1 MDELAMLDPAA
12 QQEEAMR
19 LQEEANGK
27 LLSAIKER
35 ENAAS
40 GDENDAVAMSRAR
53 AIQYYLGE
61 PFGNEIEGRSQVVS
75 KDVFDTIEWIKPSLL
90 RIFAGG
96 DQIATFSPQ
105 GPEDIEAAKQ
115 ESDYVDYVIQRKN
128 GWFMLCNT
136 WFTDALLTKNAY
148 AICYW
153 QQENQAVLESYR
165 GLTDDQL
172 TVIGM
177 DPAVQIVA
185 HQSYQG
191 QLPVTPQM
199 AMQAASQGVP
209 VQPMPVNLH
218 DVDVRRSKPYGCAKI
233 EILPPERCIVSKDAS
248 GMSVRS
254 SDFFEYWEEKTISA
268 LREDG
273 FDVPDDIA
281 DGGNVMEG
289 VVDEARDEK
298 FEAYKMGGDGLRSD
312 PSMRK
317 VKARSVWIRMDY
329 DGDGIAELRYCVVVG
344 DTILVNKEVE
354 SIPVASI
361 VPYPMPHR
369 HTGLSLSDVVED
381 LQLIKSAM
389 LRQVIDN
396 TYLANNGRTAVDKN
410 LVNLDDMTVSR
421 PGGIVRV
428 DGPPAAAL
436 MPFTH
441 PATALQGIEVLGYL
455 DGIRQDRG
463 GVSKPYAGADM
474 DSIKAQPGTIA
485 QLVSAASQKIEQ
497 IARIFGEGVLELFQV
512 VHEVTLQN
520 PTVIEKVELRGKW
533 VPIDPRTWKKRS
545 DMTLNVGMGVTNR
558 QQQVAS
564 IGMLLGLQE
573 KALNVGLTDLSKI
586 YAGLEQYVKALGFS
600 SAAQFFNEPQPGA
613 MPQPPVPYQVQVA
626 EINAQAKTL
635 SEQIKAQADL
645 LIANMGEQAQ
655 AQRTYFEEQMKLMND
670 REDRMVR
677 IFSEATDRAQE
688 VRLQGQKVAK

>member
-1 MDELAMLDPAA
+1 M
-12 QQEEAMR
+12 
-19 LQEEANGK
+19 
-27 LLSAIKER
+27 
-35 ENAAS
+35 
-40 GDENDAVAMSRAR
+40 
-53 AIQYYLGE
+53 
-61 PFGNEIEGRSQVVS
+61 
-75 KDVFDTIEWIKPSLL
+75 
-90 RIFAGG
+90 
-96 DQIATFSPQ
+96 
-105 GPEDIEAAKQ
+105 
-115 ESDYVDYVIQRKN
+115 
-128 GWFMLCNT
+128 
-136 WFTDALLTKNAY
+136 
-148 AICYW
+148 
-153 QQENQAVLESYR
+153 
-165 GLTDDQL
+165 
-172 TVIGM
+172 
-177 DPAVQIVA
+177 
-185 HQSYQG
+185 
-191 QLPVTPQM
+191 
-199 AMQAASQGVP
+199 SQGVQ
-209 VQPMPVNLH
+209 VQPMPVTLH

-248 GMSVRS
+248 GMSVRQ
-254 SDFFEYWEEKTISA
+254 SDFFEFWEEKTISA

-273 FDVPDDIA
+273 FDVADDIA
-281 DGGNVMEG
+281 DGGHVMEG

-298 FEAYKMGGDGLRSD
+298 FEAYKMGGDGMVSD

-317 VKARSVWIRMDY
+317 VKARSVWIRTDY

-344 DTILVNKEVE
+344 DTILLNKEVE

-369 HTGLSLSDVVED
+369 HIGLSLFDVLED

-389 LRQVIDN
+389 MRQVIDN

-463 GVSKPYAGADM
+463 GVSKPYAGADL

-497 IARIFGEGVLELFQV
+497 VARIFGEGVKELFQI

-545 DMTLNVGMGVTNR
+545 DMTLNVGLGVTNR

-586 YAGLEQYVKALGFS
+586 YAGLEQYVKALGFA
-600 SAAQFFNEPQPGA
+600 SASQFFSEPRPGA
-613 MPQPPVPYQVQVA
+613 MPQSQPPVQVQVA
-626 EINAQAKTL
+626 QINAQAKMVA
-635 SEQIKAQADL
+635 EQMKAQADL
-645 LIANMGEQAQ
+645 LIANMDSQAQ
-655 AQRTYFEEQMKLMND
+655 AQRAYFEEQMKLLND
-670 REDRMVR
+670 REERMVR
-677 IFSEATDRAQE
+677 MFSEATDRAQE
-688 VRLQGQKVAK
+688 LRLAHAEMKGALSSKRDEKPASPNITVAPPSVTVHVVKDGKKTIKKTQDGFEVMDS